1 MEKDVTR
8 KPRGYKITS
17 RKPAET
23 GKRKYEKQPVREG
36 RKIGYMR
43 VSTKEQDLDL
53 QYDALI
59 GEGVRPEDIFQD
71 KISGKTKSRPGLD
84 ACKKF
89 MVKGDM
95 LIVWRLDRLGRSII
109 MLQSFVQEL
118 LDKDVTFKSLRENL
132 DLSTPAG
139 RAMFG
144 MMCVFAQMER
154 EVISERVTAGIK
166 SKMDAGRP
174 RWGKE
179 PATDYKTKDVKRL
192 IRQGMSQRAIA
203 EQIGISKATV
213 QRIGK
218 TVKKKGNKNGKTKNK
233 I

>member
-8 KPRGYKITS
+8 KPRGKKITS

-43 VSTKEQDLDL
+43 VSTKEQDHAL

-59 GEGVRPEDIFQD
+59 GEGVLSEDIFQD
-71 KISGKTKSRPGLD
+71 KISGKTKKRPGLD

-89 MVKGDM
+89 LVEGDT
-95 LIVWRLDRLGRSII
+95 LVIWRLDRLGRSII
-109 MLQSFVQEL
+109 MLQTFVQEL
-118 LDKDVTFKSLRENL
+118 LDSGVFLKSIRDNL
-132 DLSTPAG
+132 DLSTPSG

-179 PATDYKTKDVKRL
+179 PATDYDEKEVKRL
-192 IRQGMSQRAIA
+192 IRQGMSQRKIA
-203 EQIGISKATV
+203 EEIGISKATV

-218 TVKKKGNKNGKTKNK
+218 TVRRNKK
-233 I
+233 